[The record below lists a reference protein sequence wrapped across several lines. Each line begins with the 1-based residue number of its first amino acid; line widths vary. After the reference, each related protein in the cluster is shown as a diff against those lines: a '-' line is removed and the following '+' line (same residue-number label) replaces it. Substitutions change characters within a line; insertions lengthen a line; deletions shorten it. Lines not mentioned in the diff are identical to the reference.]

1 MVMFVRTPLYGGE
14 AVGASAASAA
24 ASAASTAAG
33 SCALEST
40 GTGTLPPERAPER
53 EDTLELLRLFWIP
66 DGGVSGELQHKHS
79 F

>member
-1 MVMFVRTPLYGGE
+1 MVMFVRTPLYGE

-24 ASAASTAAG
+24 ASAASITAG
-33 SCALEST
+33 VCASIST

-53 EDTLELLRLFWIP
+53 VDTLELLRLFWIP
-66 DGGVSGELQHKHS
+66 DAGVSGELQHKHS